1 MLRQILVLVGIFI
14 IIALGAL
21 IFSAVTGAGKK
32 EIKIGEAIF
41 KVRIYDNP
49 ASRSLGLSGTKI
61 LKEDEGM
68 LFLFSEEEIQKFWM
82 KDMKFPIDIIWI
94 KGNTVV
100 GIIMGAEPE
109 PLVVSGA
116 EPDYTIYSSPEPVDK
131 VLEINAGLSQRL
143 GIRVGDTVVFS
154 SF

>member
-1 MLRQILVLVGIFI
+1 MIKQILLATGIFI
-14 IIALGAL
+14 ALV
-21 IFSAVTGAGKK
+21 ISAVIFYSVTGGKTK
-32 EIKIGEAIF
+32 EITVGDAIF
-41 KVRIYDNP
+41 KVRIADNP
-49 ASRSLGLSGTKI
+49 ASRSLGLSGTGI
-61 LKEDEGM
+61 LKENEGM

-109 PLVVSGA
+109 EG
-116 EPDYTIYSSPEPVDK
+116 PDYTIYSSPEPVDK

-143 GIRVGDTVVFS
+143 GIKIGDVIVIK
-154 SF
+154 